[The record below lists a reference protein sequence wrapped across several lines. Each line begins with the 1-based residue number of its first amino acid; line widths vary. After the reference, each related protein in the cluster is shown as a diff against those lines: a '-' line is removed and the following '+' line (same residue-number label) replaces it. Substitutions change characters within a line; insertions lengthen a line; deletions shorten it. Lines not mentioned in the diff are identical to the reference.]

1 MALESIAPAELR
13 QRVEAG
19 EDLVLLDVREADE
32 LAICRIEGALWIPMG
47 EIARR
52 HGELDPER
60 TTVCI
65 CHHGVRS
72 ARVAGA
78 LAHLGFARALN
89 LSGGIDRWAEEID
102 PAMRR
107 Y

>member
-1 MALESIAPAELR
+1 MALDSIAPAELR
-13 QRVEAG
+13 QRLEAG
-19 EDLVLLDVREADE
+19 EDLVLLDVREQDE

-47 EIARR
+47 EIALR

-78 LAHLGFARALN
+78 LAQLGFARALN
-89 LSGGIDRWAEEID
+89 LSGGIDRWAAEVD
-102 PAMRR
+102 PSMRR

>member
-1 MALESIAPAELR
+1 MAVESISPSDLR
-13 QRVEAG
+13 QRLEAG
-19 EDLVLLDVREADE
+19 EDLVLLDVRERDE

-47 EIARR
+47 EISRR
-52 HGELDPER
+52 QGELDPER

-78 LAHLGFARALN
+78 LAQLGFARALN
-89 LSGGIDRWAEEID
+89 LSGGIDRWAEEVD
-102 PAMRR
+102 PAMPR

>member
-1 MALESIAPAELR
+1 VALESIAPAELR
-13 QRVEAG
+13 QRLEAG
-19 EDLVLLDVREADE
+19 EDLVLLDVREPDE
-32 LAICRIEGALWIPMG
+32 LALCRIEGSLWIPMG
-47 EIARR
+47 ELSRR

-60 TTVCI
+60 SIVCI

-78 LAHLGFARALN
+78 LAQLGFARVLN
-89 LSGGIDRWAEEID
+89 LSGGIDRWAEEVD
-102 PAMRR
+102 PAMSR